1 MINMHSNPHSLQT
14 SYDTWWCC
22 SCLTVHLN
30 ASDHEH
36 VGKHLVTCADCI
48 LWTDTKVSTGDGR
61 NGRNIYI
68 FSEFRAAW
76 YVSHLKI
83 ELPKTHL
90 TTFHCPAA
98 KTGKL
103 DLPDM
108 EVFKKQAACLNF
120 PPEFHFGESTGEMLI
135 HRCTNH
141 TKEHRSCNLFRCLST
156 RFPPPVFRSVSLR
169 EGGCDSCVGGR
180 TIEIWS
186 YSLT

>member
-1 MINMHSNPHSLQT
+1 MWVQCCLALLALSFVTASSDPGCQELLKPQEDRSKIYGKWIFHAGTSDNEELLKELRTLNNMTLRWGDKKDGKCHGGGIHFTFAENIT
-14 SYDTWWCC
+14 
-22 SCLTVHLN
+22 TVTFHLN

-68 FSEFRAAW
+68 F
-76 YVSHLKI
+76 
-83 ELPKTHL
+83 T
-90 TTFHCPAA
+90 

-120 PPEFHFGESTGEMLI
+120 PPEFHFGESTE
-135 HRCTNH
+135 
-141 TKEHRSCNLFRCLST
+141 S
-156 RFPPPVFRSVSLR
+156 
-169 EGGCDSCVGGR
+169 
-180 TIEIWS
+180 
-186 YSLT
+186 

>member
-1 MINMHSNPHSLQT
+1 MVLFVFNSSLERLWSRARREAPGDLRRLHPVDGHQGVHGGRQERQEHLHLQWVQSCVICVSLKNRT
-14 SYDTWWCC
+14 S
-22 SCLTVHLN
+22 
-30 ASDHEH
+30 E
-36 VGKHLVTCADCI
+36 I
-48 LWTDTKVSTGDGR
+48 
-61 NGRNIYI
+61 
-68 FSEFRAAW
+68 
-76 YVSHLKI
+76 
-83 ELPKTHL
+83 PKTHL

-141 TKEHRSCNLFRCLST
+141 TKEHRSWNLFSCLST